1 MSKIFGMRLIYRT
14 RDDIDDKLRKEQ
26 AVFRSG
32 RGITEQTFI
41 LRNIIEQVNEWQAT
55 IYISTLLTSKKHST
69 QYTEIRKHL
78 EELKNTSKNQ
88 YNIEATLRQ
97 SHLCCDRYS

>member
-55 IYISTLLTSKKHST
+55 IYINFIDFEKAFDSIHRNSETS
-69 QYTEIRKHL
+69 
-78 EELKNTSKNQ
+78 
-88 YNIEATLRQ
+88 
-97 SHLCCDRYS
+97 